1 MLTLCICCL
10 SGCYN
15 DDKLWDAVND
25 VQYIEGLK
33 DWQKIVDSN
42 IEALHTLVNVTGC
55 VVETTPIVLDIQFG
69 LLIGHLLLSIK
80 GKMMRC
86 R

>member
-42 IEALHTLVNVTGC
+42 IEALHTLVNVT
-55 VVETTPIVLDIQFG
+55 VV
-69 LLIGHLLLSIK
+69 
-80 GKMMRC
+80 
-86 R
+86 

>member
-33 DWQKIVDSN
+33 RLAKNSRF
-42 IEALHTLVNVTGC
+42 EY
-55 VVETTPIVLDIQFG
+55 
-69 LLIGHLLLSIK
+69 
-80 GKMMRC
+80 
-86 R
+86 